1 MLQILRN
8 KVGSKIIGWLTK
20 SLDAYD
26 EGLIDFDRMKDEILP
41 GDVLLVE
48 GQSQVSRI
56 IQTITQSRWSHSAI
70 CVGRPADFLAHLPT
84 KLNLEKFTESANAP
98 FVVEAELGKGTI
110 LEDIEQY
117 RNFRVRICRPNGL
130 SHNDRNQVVEYVC
143 KRLGAEYNVR
153 QLLDLARF
161 LFPYGILPRRWR
173 SSLFE
178 HNAGPETKIVCSTLI
193 ADAFQDVNFPIL
205 PILSPN
211 NEGHRRLFKRNA
223 KLFSPSDFDISPF
236 FTIVKFPKYTWN
248 ERRYYHHLP
257 WAKGDKGYPDNPNIA
272 PEYQR
277 SNDQQTKVDV

>member
-1 MLQILRN
+1 MLQAIRN
-8 KVGSKIIGWLTK
+8 TIGSKVIAWLTK
-20 SLDAYD
+20 PLEVYN

-70 CVGRPADFLAHLPT
+70 CVGRPADFVEHLPSAIDR
-84 KLNLEKFTESANAP
+84 TEFEQHSNEP
-98 FVVEAELGKGTI
+98 YLVEAELGKGTI
-110 LEDIEQY
+110 VENIEQY
-117 RNFRVRICRPNGL
+117 RKFRMRICRPNGL
-130 SHNDRNQVVEYVC
+130 SHSDRAQVIKYVC

-161 LFPYGILPRRWR
+161 LFPYGVLPRRWR

-193 ADAFQDVNFPIL
+193 ADAFQTVNFPIL

-211 NEGHRRLFKRNA
+211 NDGHRRLFKRNA

-272 PEYQR
+272 PEYQ
-277 SNDQQTKVDV
+277 NTEQNELET

>member
-1 MLQILRN
+1 MLQTLRN
-8 KVGSKIIGWLTK
+8 KVGSKVIGWLTK
-20 SLDAYD
+20 SLEPYD

-48 GQSQVSRI
+48 GQAQISRI

-70 CVGRPADFLAHLPT
+70 CVGRSADFLEHLPASLDPSEFDGS
-84 KLNLEKFTESANAP
+84 LNEP
-98 FVVEAELGKGTI
+98 YVVEAELGKGTI
-110 LEDIEQY
+110 VENIEQY
-117 RNFRVRICRPNGL
+117 RKFRVRICRPNGL
-130 SHNDRNQVVEYVC
+130 SHNDRSKVIAYVC
-143 KRLGAEYNVR
+143 KHLGAEYNVR

-161 LFPYGILPRRWR
+161 LFPYGVLPRRWR

-193 ADAFQDVNFPIL
+193 ADAFQAVNFPIL

-257 WAKGDKGYPDNPNIA
+257 WANGEKGYPDNPNIA
-272 PEYQR
+272 PEYQKK
-277 SNDQQTKVDV
+277 DTEETT